1 MNTLAPGS
9 MEQADWQTASVED
22 LVAYIVKR
30 FHERHR
36 EELPELIRLARK
48 VEHVHASNQA
58 CPAGLADVLEGLQQ
72 ALESHMLKEEQVLF
86 PMLLK
91 GMGALARGP
100 VAVMRFEHDE
110 QDQAL
115 AQIHQI
121 TNELTLPDGACGT
134 WQLLYEGLKS
144 FTEDLSEHIHLEND
158 VLFLKGSNAAK
169 GVENA
174 RV

>member
-1 MNTLAPGS
+1 MNTLVPGAT
-9 MEQADWQTASVED
+9 EPADWHAAPVED

-36 EELPELIRLARK
+36 EQLPELIRLARK
-48 VEHVHASNQA
+48 VEHVHASDPA
-58 CPAGLADVLEGLQQ
+58 CPAGLADTLAGLQQ

-91 GMGALARGP
+91 GMDTLARGP
-100 VAVMRFEHDE
+100 VAVMRFEHTE

-115 AQIHQI
+115 AQVRHI
-121 TNELTLPDGACGT
+121 THDLALPDSACNT
-134 WQLLYEGLKS
+134 WQLLYGGLNN
-144 FTEDLSEHIHLEND
+144 FIEDLSQHIHLEND

-169 GVENA
+169 GAKNA